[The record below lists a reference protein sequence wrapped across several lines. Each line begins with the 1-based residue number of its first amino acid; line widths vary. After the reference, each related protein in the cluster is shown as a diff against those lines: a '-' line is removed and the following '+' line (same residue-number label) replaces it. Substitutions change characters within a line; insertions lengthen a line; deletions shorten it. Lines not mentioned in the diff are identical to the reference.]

1 LIAVRV
7 EFVSEYFDRVEFVAK
22 SACIWVEFVAKIIV
36 IFALYLVFVDR
47 IFPLLSQES
56 GANDMD
62 EKESIKGRVIPRRE
76 APDYLER
83 NWGFRISE
91 GTLAK
96 MAGDGS
102 GPQFR
107 VIGGK
112 YIVYETTELDRW
124 ILATLS
130 EPVRST
136 ADARA
141 KGYSMVKPG
150 SGRPR
155 RRRAA

>member
-1 LIAVRV
+1 
-7 EFVSEYFDRVEFVAK
+7 
-22 SACIWVEFVAKIIV
+22 
-36 IFALYLVFVDR
+36 
-47 IFPLLSQES
+47 
-56 GANDMD
+56 MD

-76 APDYLER
+76 TPDYLER

-91 GTLAK
+91 GTLSK
-96 MAGDGS
+96 MASDGS
-102 GPQFR
+102 GPAFR
-107 VIGGK
+107 IVGKK

-124 ILATLS
+124 ILSSLS

-141 KGYSMVKPG
+141 KGFSSVKPG